1 MNGSL
6 TIEERGQNIPH
17 VELSEELAVP
27 PFFARV
33 LGARGVSN
41 KKELDLSLNLLTGP
55 KGLPGVDQAAS
66 RLVRAIN
73 NGERILVI
81 GDFDADGATASALVV
96 SLLKEM
102 GVADVDY
109 LVPNRFDFG
118 YGLTPEIVAV
128 AAKGEPALII
138 TVDNGVSSVEGV
150 QVANELGIDVVITD
164 HHLPPKD
171 LPKATAIVNPNL
183 QETTFESPFLAGVG
197 VAYYLMAVVRAMLR
211 AESYFESHNLSEP
224 NLADWLDLVALGTVA
239 DVVPL
244 DRNNRILVYQGLRRI
259 RLGHLRPGM
268 QALIEIADRSLE
280 TLSAQD
286 LGFAVGPRLNAAG
299 RLDDIGLGI
308 QCLLAGDLESARSMA
323 VALDEL
329 NKARRAIE
337 DEMNVEA
344 TVLISESIDADA
356 PALCVYDASWHQG
369 VVGIVAGRMRE
380 RFHRPV
386 IAFADSGDIAP
397 GEIKGSARSVPG
409 LHIRDALDDVATRFP
424 GLVDKFGGHAMAAG
438 LTIRRIHLDRFRKA
452 FAEAV
457 ASRVEPR
464 DLAGIV
470 FSDGVLAVEDLN
482 VDNARL
488 IEEYGPWGQGFD
500 EPVFHGEFELISQR
514 MVGQGKHLK
523 LIVKQEGKVVDAIAF
538 NQQTI
543 NSDRIIMAYKLQ
555 VNRYLNNET
564 LQLLV
569 EHVTPS

>member
-1 MNGSL
+1 
-6 TIEERGQNIPH
+6 
-17 VELSEELAVP
+17 
-27 PFFARV
+27 
-33 LGARGVSN
+33 
-41 KKELDLSLNLLTGP
+41 
-55 KGLPGVDQAAS
+55 
-66 RLVRAIN
+66 
-73 NGERILVI
+73 
-81 GDFDADGATASALVV
+81 
-96 SLLKEM
+96 
-102 GVADVDY
+102 
-109 LVPNRFDFG
+109 
-118 YGLTPEIVAV
+118 
-128 AAKGEPALII
+128 
-138 TVDNGVSSVEGV
+138 
-150 QVANELGIDVVITD
+150 
-164 HHLPPKD
+164 
-171 LPKATAIVNPNL
+171 
-183 QETTFESPFLAGVG
+183 
-197 VAYYLMAVVRAMLR
+197 
-211 AESYFESHNLSEP
+211 
-224 NLADWLDLVALGTVA
+224 
-239 DVVPL
+239 
-244 DRNNRILVYQGLRRI
+244 
-259 RLGHLRPGM
+259 
-268 QALIEIADRSLE
+268 
-280 TLSAQD
+280 
-286 LGFAVGPRLNAAG
+286 
-299 RLDDIGLGI
+299 
-308 QCLLAGDLESARSMA
+308 MA

-344 TVLISESIDADA
+344 KVLISESIDSDA

-543 NSDRIIMAYKLQ
+543 NSDRITMAYKLQ
-555 VNRYLNNET
+555 VNRYLDNET

-569 EHVTPS
+569 EHVAPS

>member
-1 MNGSL
+1 
-6 TIEERGQNIPH
+6 
-17 VELSEELAVP
+17 
-27 PFFARV
+27 
-33 LGARGVSN
+33 
-41 KKELDLSLNLLTGP
+41 
-55 KGLPGVDQAAS
+55 
-66 RLVRAIN
+66 
-73 NGERILVI
+73 
-81 GDFDADGATASALVV
+81 
-96 SLLKEM
+96 
-102 GVADVDY
+102 
-109 LVPNRFDFG
+109 
-118 YGLTPEIVAV
+118 
-128 AAKGEPALII
+128 
-138 TVDNGVSSVEGV
+138 
-150 QVANELGIDVVITD
+150 
-164 HHLPPKD
+164 
-171 LPKATAIVNPNL
+171 
-183 QETTFESPFLAGVG
+183 
-197 VAYYLMAVVRAMLR
+197 MAVVRATLR
-211 AESYFESHNLSEP
+211 AENYFESHNLSEP

-268 QALIEIADRSLE
+268 QALIEIADRRLE
-280 TLSAQD
+280 TMSAQD

-308 QCLLAGDLESARSMA
+308 QCLLAKDLESARSMA

-344 TVLISESIDADA
+344 KVLISESIDADS

-424 GLVDKFGGHAMAAG
+424 GLVYKFGGHAMAAG

-457 ASRVEPR
+457 AIRVEPR

-470 FSDGVLAVEDLN
+470 VSDGVLAAEDLN

-523 LIVKQEGKVVDAIAF
+523 LIVKQQEKVVDAIAF

>member
-1 MNGSL
+1 MNESL
-6 TIEERGQNIPH
+6 IIEERAPSIPYTQ
-17 VELSEELAVP
+17 LRDELAVP
-27 PFFARV
+27 SFFARV
-33 LGARGVSN
+33 LSARGITS
-41 KKELDLSLNLLTGP
+41 KRDLDLSLNQLATP
-55 KGLPGVDQAAS
+55 DRLPGVNQAAS
-66 RLVRAIN
+66 RLVQAIDN
-73 NGERILVI
+73 SERILVI

-96 SLLKEM
+96 SLLREM
-102 GVADVDY
+102 GVKSVDY
-109 LVPNRFDFG
+109 LVPNRFEFG
-118 YGLTPEIVAV
+118 YGLTPEIVVV
-128 AAKGEPALII
+128 AAKQEPALII

-150 QVANELGIDVVITD
+150 RVANELGIDVVITD

-171 LPKATAIVNPNL
+171 LPEAAAIVNPNL
-183 QETTFESPFLAGVG
+183 KETTFESPFLAGVG
-197 VAYYLMAVVRAMLR
+197 VAYYLMAVVRAKLR
-211 AESYFESHNLSEP
+211 AKRYFENHNVSEP

-239 DVVPL
+239 DVVAL
-244 DRNNRILVYQGLRRI
+244 DRNNRILVCQGLRRM
-259 RLGHLRPGM
+259 RSGRLRPGM
-268 QALIEIADRSLE
+268 RALIEIADRRLE
-280 TLSAQD
+280 VLSAQD

-308 QCLLAGDLESARSMA
+308 QCLLAEDLDSARSLA
-323 VALDEL
+323 VALNEL

-344 TVLISESIDADA
+344 KVLISESIDADA

-470 FSDGVLAVEDLN
+470 VSDGVLAVEDLN

-500 EPVFHGEFELISQR
+500 EPLFHGEFELISQR

-523 LIVKQEGKVVDAIAF
+523 LIVKQQGKVVDAIAF

-543 NSDRIIMAYKLQ
+543 NSDRITMAYKLQ